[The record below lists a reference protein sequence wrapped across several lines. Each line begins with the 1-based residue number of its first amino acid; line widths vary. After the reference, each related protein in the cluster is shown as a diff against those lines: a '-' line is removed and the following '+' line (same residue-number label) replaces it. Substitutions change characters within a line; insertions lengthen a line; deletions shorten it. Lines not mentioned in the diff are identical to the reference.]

1 LTSSPTKP
9 FDTTDLDPVLTD
21 ADRLV
26 MAETI
31 LAWAD
36 LDTGISRLIF
46 LMFGIDSDAG
56 SILIGNMDLKTKAE
70 RIKSLY
76 SHLGN
81 DAGAASFSKLSNA
94 MREFSF
100 SRNSIAHRKCIGRLK
115 SEPSR
120 LVFMSSRHVKGE
132 QGSFEMIAIDRSE
145 MIASAKFARDAAV
158 TVANMINAIEAAGA
172 ASP

>member
-1 LTSSPTKP
+1 
-9 FDTTDLDPVLTD
+9 
-21 ADRLV
+21 

-132 QGSFEMIAIDRSE
+132 QGSFEMIAIDRS
-145 MIASAKFARDAAV
+145 
-158 TVANMINAIEAAGA
+158 
-172 ASP
+172 